1 MLGISDPTRATLI
14 FIMFYCGTVVRY
26 KKTGTGFSLV
36 LLPTSSTSSLPS
48 LLPVLPAVGM
58 TYTIWQ
64 LEGSTRL
71 RQHSRISQHLETLC
85 SGLEREL
92 CWSPLSYHQA
102 GAPHRPRP
110 STPSIDPVCCFS
122 VSPGLG
128 LISDPVLLCP
138 SCRLNPNVT
147 CVCFVFKSLT
157 PSFYS
162 WYSPLVF
169 RLFWSC
175 THTSLGIVHRFN
187 TLTAREHKGNVCF
200 VRYYCLTL
208 CSFSLWASV
217 LLYLT
222 VSWPYWEADINHAEA
237 HL

>member
-110 STPSIDPVCCFS
+110 STPSIV
-122 VSPGLG
+122 
-128 LISDPVLLCP
+128 
-138 SCRLNPNVT
+138 
-147 CVCFVFKSLT
+147 
-157 PSFYS
+157 
-162 WYSPLVF
+162 
-169 RLFWSC
+169 
-175 THTSLGIVHRFN
+175 
-187 TLTAREHKGNVCF
+187 
-200 VRYYCLTL
+200 
-208 CSFSLWASV
+208 SLWALALDSSLIPFSYVPHVASIQMSRVFV
-217 LLYLT
+217 L
-222 VSWPYWEADINHAEA
+222 SSNHSLPLSTAGILLWFSGCFEVA
-237 HL
+237 PIHHWG